1 MPGNAHYDKFE
12 LRQFIFIMKCI
23 HIITPVKDSI
33 ELTLQTAEAILKSD
47 FTVPFHYTIYNDF
60 STDEN
65 TKQLKEASLK
75 MGFVLLLN
83 HSFTKRIRGLSKV
96 FQSVNDEHLVQMAH
110 EDGRDEIGSM
120 IRNYNRMVKR
130 TNELIQTVYK
140 NKIKE
145 QEISFSSYLVIVSNR

>member
-1 MPGNAHYDKFE
+1 MRFLPILGF
-12 LRQFIFIMKCI
+12 LV
-23 HIITPVKDSI
+23 IINVVLP
-33 ELTLQTAEAILKSD
+33 
-47 FTVPFHYTIYNDF
+47 
-60 STDEN
+60 
-65 TKQLKEASLK
+65 

-96 FQSVNDEHLVQMAH
+96 FQSVNGEHLVQMAH

-145 QEISFSSYLVIVSNR
+145 QEILVGRKMQNYWHCKARSIRIFCLMRWKVSA